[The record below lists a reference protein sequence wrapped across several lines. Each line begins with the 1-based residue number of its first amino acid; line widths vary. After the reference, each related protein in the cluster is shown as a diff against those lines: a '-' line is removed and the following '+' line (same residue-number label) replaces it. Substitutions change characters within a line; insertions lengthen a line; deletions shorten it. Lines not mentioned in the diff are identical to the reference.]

1 MYIAMKKII
10 ILLVSMTLLVSCTI
24 GKTSV
29 THEESKDVINTST
42 QNMVMEGS
50 MITPEKMTR
59 DESQI
64 PLMNPKTT
72 VSPHNPLE
80 IK

>member
-1 MYIAMKKII
+1 MKKIL
-10 ILLVSMTLLVSCTI
+10 ILLVCMPLLVSCTI
-24 GKTSV
+24 GKAPV
-29 THEESKDVINTST
+29 TTGGSKDVPNAST
-42 QNMVMEGS
+42 QNAVMEGS
-50 MITPEKMTR
+50 MVTPEKMTR

-72 VSPHNPLE
+72 VSPLNPLE